1 MSIELIGH
9 VGVDSGQL
17 LLCDPCY
24 LDSEWEKEEFEDIR
38 IYKNTKTGKTV
49 QYRVH
54 FDHYE
59 TIIPEYGM
67 TMNELN
73 ATGEWEP
80 VETPL
85 AKKNFSY
92 NACCDVTLSD
102 NGVGQLKYKMGHP
115 GVGVAFRTAFGDGY
129 YPVYAKYS
137 EDGTL
142 KSVEVVFWEDD
153 HDEDDEID
161 DFKTFNEAPYGQD

>member
-17 LLCDPCY
+17 LLCDPSY
-24 LDSEWEKEEFEDIR
+24 IESEWEQEDFEDIR
-38 IYKNTKTGKTV
+38 IYKNIKTGKTV
-49 QYRVH
+49 QYRVD
-54 FDHYE
+54 FENYE

-73 ATGEWEP
+73 ASGEWEP
-80 VETPL
+80 VASPL

-102 NGVGQLKYKMGHP
+102 KSHGQLHYKMGHA
-115 GVGVAFRTAFGDGY
+115 GVGVAFSTAFGDGV
-129 YPVYAKYS
+129 YPVYAKYT

-142 KSVEVVFWEDD
+142 KSVEVVFWEDYEEG
-153 HDEDDEID
+153 DEED
-161 DFKTFNEAPYGQD
+161 NEQ